1 MTIAVNQGYAMARNP
16 EAARA
21 WNARRRDSGLPQRQ
35 TVAEYHATIAQ
46 MAAQFPGSVRFRE
59 H

>member
-1 MTIAVNQGYAMARNP
+1 MTTAVNQGYAMARNP

-21 WNARRRDSGLPQRQ
+21 WNARHRDSGPPQTQ
-35 TVAEYHATIAQ
+35 TIAEYHANMARL
-46 MAAQFPGSVRFRE
+46 AAQFPGSVRFRE

>member
-21 WNARRRDSGLPQRQ
+21 WNARRRDSGAPQTQ
-35 TVAEYHATIAQ
+35 TVAEYRATMAQ

>member
-1 MTIAVNQGYAMARNP
+1 MTLAVNQGYAMARNP

-21 WNARRRDSGLPQRQ
+21 WNARRRDSGPPQTQ
-35 TVAEYHATIAQ
+35 TVAEYRAAMAQ
-46 MAAQFPGSVRFRE
+46 MAAQFPGTVRFRE

>member
-16 EAARA
+16 DAARA
-21 WNARRRDSGLPQRQ
+21 CNARRRDSEPPQTQ
-35 TVAEYHATIAQ
+35 TVAEYHANMARL
-46 MAAQFPGSVRFRE
+46 AAQFPGSVRFRV

>member
-21 WNARRRDSGLPQRQ
+21 WNARREARAPQTQ
-35 TVAEYHATIAQ
+35 TLAEYRAT
-46 MAAQFPGSVRFRE
+46 MARLAARFPGAVTKLV

>member
-16 EAARA
+16 EAAKA
-21 WNARRRDSGLPQRQ
+21 WNARRRDSGAPQTQ
-35 TVAEYHATIAQ
+35 TVAEYRATLARL
-46 MAAQFPGSVRFRE
+46 AVELPGSVMFRG